1 MVRGKDRFENASSA
15 EGCREVA
22 ADGEGDRVGGSGRL
36 CATFGRKVLSEG

>member
-22 ADGEGDRVGGSGRL
+22 ADGEGDRVGVSGDL
-36 CATFGRKVLSEG
+36 CATFGRKVLGEG